1 MTQAAPPASDSPVAE
16 TKRPQ
21 WIRQAVDFGALVAFM
36 AAYFITRD
44 MIKATWVLVIASML
58 ALAVGFLL
66 EKRLAPLPLITGG
79 FALVFGVLT
88 IVTDDDL
95 FVKLKLTIQNG
106 LLAAVL
112 LGSLPLKKY
121 PFKYLLGDAIKVTDA
136 AWRTLTLRYGLY
148 FLVVAVA
155 NEVFRSPAAVLAVW
169 NALGLAAPDPNA
181 VWTSFRGVLWIAASV
196 FGLSQVPLILRH
208 MARDE
213 EPGPVSP
220 DPGL

>member
-1 MTQAAPPASDSPVAE
+1 MSEATE

-21 WIRQAVDFGALVAFM
+21 WIRQAVDFGALIAFM

-44 MIKATWVLVIASML
+44 MIKATWVLVVASL
-58 ALAVGFLL
+58 IALAVGFVL
-66 EKRLAPLPLITGG
+66 ERRLAPMPLITGG

-95 FVKLKLTIQNG
+95 FVKLKLTVQNG

-121 PFKYLLGDAIKVTDA
+121 PFKALLGSAIKVTDE
-136 AWRTLTLRYGLY
+136 AWRKLTFRYGLY
-148 FLVVAVA
+148 FLGVAIL
-155 NEVFRSPAAVLAVW
+155 NEVFRNPTAVTAIW
-169 NALGLAAPDPNA
+169 SALNLGTPDPNG
-181 VWTSFRGVLWIAASV
+181 VWTGFRGVLWIAASV
-196 FGLSQVPLILRH
+196 FGLSQVPLI
-208 MARDE
+208 MKNMIKDE

-220 DPGL
+220 DTGL